1 MKKHFLINYYLT
13 IIFAG
18 VLMFASCKADVD
30 LGNVSTE
37 MELNLGLALPLGSV
51 RASMGDF
58 IGDTTIKYLNINKDG
73 IYELS
78 YADTFAINYHTVV
91 FTENTNI
98 ANKEFKLSEQITGSP
113 IVLQSGQTYTLEF
126 PMNLSLEDINAD
138 PENYERID
146 SVVITQALFT
156 SNFSLMGDLDIQ
168 YGDELEKVQIIL
180 PEHNFR
186 NLDQNLFPDNT
197 VDVALNKRFG
207 ADHPI
212 DIPRF
217 TLNLLKTDKLSD
229 GVDDNITVTCR
240 LVITPKRDRTITN
253 PDAGFAYTFKVNLI
267 DYSVIY
273 GWFCPNDDLATTDTL
288 FVAKEMGEDLFNRF
302 KDTRLPFKEPYIQL
316 KNRTNVGIPVEW
328 RLYDVKTFSVDGNVA
343 SINFQNGMLSWPIT
357 ICPASPYELKETVR
371 TIDTDDGDI
380 NELFAFL
387 PEKLCFS
394 RDLLFFST
402 GTGKNTQ
409 YFLPK
414 DAVFELAATIKL
426 PLKFDPDVYIT
437 YSDTIKNI
445 NISDS
450 ILQANNISLEN
461 VELKLIVNNGLP
473 FEISAD
479 FVFLDENGE
488 KIDMGVVQDATG
500 RSDKFVF
507 AASSVAEDGKLT
519 EPSRNVLSV
528 VVTDTEV
535 GKLQKLKSIA
545 YRAELG
551 KNTGAAT
558 LTPENYLSVQVGLSA
573 KAGITLNSQSNQ

>member
-507 AASSVAEDGKLT
+507 AASSVAADGKLT

-573 KAGITLNSQSNQ
+573 KAGVTLNSQSNK

>member
-1 MKKHFLINYYLT
+1 MKKHFLIYYLT
-13 IIFAG
+13 IVFAG
-18 VLMFASCKADVD
+18 VFMFASCKADVD
-30 LGNVSTE
+30 LGNVSTT
-37 MELNLGLALPLGSV
+37 MELNVGLALPLGSV
-51 RASMGDF
+51 RASIGDF
-58 IGDTTIKYLNINKDG
+58 IGDTTIKYLNINENG

-78 YADTFAINYHTVV
+78 YSDTFAVDYHTVV

-98 ANKEFKLSEQITGSP
+98 ANEDFKLSEQIAGSP
-113 IVLQSGQTYTLEF
+113 IELQAGQTYTLEF
-126 PMNLSLEDINAD
+126 PMNLNLMDINKD

-186 NLDQNLFPDNT
+186 NLDKNLFPDNT

-212 DIPRF
+212 EIPRF

-253 PDAGFAYTFKVNLI
+253 PDAGLAYTFKVNLI

-302 KDTRLPFKEPYIQL
+302 KDTRLPFRNPRIELI
-316 KNRTNVGIPVEW
+316 NRTNVGVPTQW
-328 RLYDVKTFSVDGNVA
+328 MLKDVKTFSVEDEEY
-343 SINFQNGMLSWPIT
+343 SIDFKNGMLVWHPQYPT
-357 ICPASPYELKETVR
+357 KVGEVQKDERV
-371 TIDTDDGDI
+371 IDTGDGNI
-380 NELFAFL
+380 QKLFTFL
-387 PEKLCFS
+387 PEKMCITRELQFYTVGAS
-394 RDLLFFST
+394 KSS
-402 GTGKNTQ
+402 Q

-414 DAVFELAATIKL
+414 DVLFELAATVVL
-426 PLKFDPDVYIT
+426 PLDFDPDVYIT
-437 YSDTIKNI
+437 YSDTIKDI
-445 NISDS
+445 NVSDS
-450 ILQANNISLEN
+450 LLQANNMSLDN
-461 VELKLIVNNGLP
+461 VQLKLVVKNGLP
-473 FEISAD
+473 FEISGS
-479 FVFLDENGE
+479 FLFLDEAGKDLE
-488 KIDMGVVQDATG
+488 MKVVQTETG
-500 RSDKFVF
+500 SSDKFVF
-507 AASSVAEDGKLT
+507 AAGTTQNGIVT

-528 VVTDTEV
+528 VVTGAELD
-535 GKLQKLKSIA
+535 KLYKLKNIV
-545 YRAELG
+545 YTAELG

-573 KAGITLNSQSNQ
+573 QAGVTLNSQSNQ

>member
-37 MELNLGLALPLGSV
+37 MELNMGLALPLGSV

-58 IGDTTIKYLNINKDG
+58 IGDTTFNYVNINDEG
-73 IYELS
+73 VYELS
-78 YADTFAINYHTVV
+78 YSDTFNVDYHTVV

-273 GWFCPNDDLATTDTL
+273 GWFCPNDNLATTDTL

-357 ICPASPYELKETVR
+357 VCPASPYELKETVR

-426 PLKFDPDVYIT
+426 PLEFDPDVYIT
-437 YSDTIKNI
+437 YNDTIKNI

-479 FVFLDENGE
+479 FVFLDENGD

-507 AASSVAEDGKLT
+507 AASSVAADGKLT

-535 GKLQKLKSIA
+535 GKLQKLKNIV
-545 YRAELG
+545 YTAELG

>member
-37 MELNLGLALPLGSV
+37 MELNMGLALPLGSV

-58 IGDTTIKYLNINKDG
+58 IGDTTFNYVNINDEG
-73 IYELS
+73 VYELS
-78 YADTFAINYHTVV
+78 YSDTFNVDYHTVV

-426 PLKFDPDVYIT
+426 PLEFDPDVYIT

>member
-1 MKKHFLINYYLT
+1 MKKHFLIYYLT
-13 IIFAG
+13 IVFAG
-18 VLMFASCKADVD
+18 VFMFASCKADVD

-37 MELNLGLALPLGSV
+37 MELNLGLALPLGTV
-51 RASMGDF
+51 RATMGDF
-58 IGDTTIKYLNINKDG
+58 IGDTTIKYLNINENG

-78 YADTFAINYHTVV
+78 YSDTFAVDYHTVV

-98 ANKEFKLSEQITGSP
+98 ANEDFKLSEQIAGSP
-113 IVLQSGQTYTLEF
+113 IELQAGQTYTLEF
-126 PMNLSLEDINAD
+126 PMNLNLMDINKD

-186 NLDQNLFPDNT
+186 NLDKNLFPDNT

-212 DIPRF
+212 EIPRF

-253 PDAGFAYTFKVNLI
+253 LEAGFAYTFKVNLI

-302 KDTRLPFKEPYIQL
+302 KDTRLPFKNPYIQL

-357 ICPASPYELKETVR
+357 VCPASPYELKETVR

-426 PLKFDPDVYIT
+426 PLEFDPDVYIT

-479 FVFLDENGE
+479 FVFLDENGD

-507 AASSVAEDGKLT
+507 AASSVAADGKLT

-535 GKLQKLKSIA
+535 GKLQKLKNIV
-545 YRAELG
+545 YTAELG

>member
-18 VLMFASCKADVD
+18 VFMFASCKADVD

-37 MELNLGLALPLGSV
+37 MELNLGLALPLGTV
-51 RASMGDF
+51 RATMGDF
-58 IGDTTIKYLNINKDG
+58 IGDTTIKYLNINENG

-78 YADTFAINYHTVV
+78 YSDTFAVDYHTVV

-98 ANKEFKLSEQITGSP
+98 ANEDFKLSEQIAGSP
-113 IVLQSGQTYTLEF
+113 IELQAGQTYTLEF
-126 PMNLSLEDINAD
+126 PMNLNLMDINKD

-186 NLDQNLFPDNT
+186 NLDKNLFPDNT

-212 DIPRF
+212 EIPRF

-253 PDAGFAYTFKVNLI
+253 LEAGFAYTFKVNLI

-302 KDTRLPFKEPYIQL
+302 KDTRLPFKNPYIQL

-328 RLYDVKTFSVDGNVA
+328 RLYDVKTFSSDGDVV

-357 ICPASPYELKETVR
+357 ICPASPYELKETVN

-414 DAVFELAATIKL
+414 DAVFELSATVVL
-426 PLKFDPDVYIT
+426 PLDFDPDLYIT
-437 YSDTIKNI
+437 YSDTIENI

-450 ILQANNISLEN
+450 ILEANNMSLDN
-461 VELKLIVNNGLP
+461 VQLKLVVKNGLP
-473 FEISAD
+473 FEISGS
-479 FVFLDENGE
+479 FLFLDEAGKDLE
-488 KIDMGVVQDATG
+488 MKVVQTETG
-500 RSDKFVF
+500 SSDKFVF
-507 AASSVAEDGKLT
+507 AAGTTQNGIVT

-528 VVTDTEV
+528 VVTGAELD
-535 GKLQKLKSIA
+535 KLYKLKNIV
-545 YRAELG
+545 YTAELG

-573 KAGITLNSQSNQ
+573 QAGVTLNSQSNQ